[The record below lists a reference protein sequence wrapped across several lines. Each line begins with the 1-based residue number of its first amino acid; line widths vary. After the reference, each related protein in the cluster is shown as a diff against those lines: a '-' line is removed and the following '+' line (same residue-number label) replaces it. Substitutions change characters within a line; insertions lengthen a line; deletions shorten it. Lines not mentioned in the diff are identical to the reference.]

1 VTKTQTLNRYKKI
14 VDTVEGHVYTDQ
26 EVNEM
31 VRLRKER
38 NKNEILNYGIEIL
51 QIQESLQLALEQQT
65 QNEDDVELN
74 QKIDGLRQRLK
85 ELEQQEKERRD
96 KSQDPT
102 VKKMHLINKKH
113 IKQNTAIAREV
124 AKKRL
129 QKEKKGADKKKHD
142 PFKRRETVVQNL
154 WLSKPKKKNETN
166 KKKKKTVTEESKK
179 ELDTA
184 SQILGVS
191 KVLTTDIR
199 SHITNVHS
207 SEVISKERGVTTKR
221 KKKKKKK
228 KKKGISLS
236 EWKKMNNK
244 N

>member
-1 VTKTQTLNRYKKI
+1 
-14 VDTVEGHVYTDQ
+14 
-26 EVNEM
+26 
-31 VRLRKER
+31 
-38 NKNEILNYGIEIL
+38 
-51 QIQESLQLALEQQT
+51 
-65 QNEDDVELN
+65 
-74 QKIDGLRQRLK
+74 
-85 ELEQQEKERRD
+85 
-96 KSQDPT
+96 
-102 VKKMHLINKKH
+102 MHLINKKH

-228 KKKGISLS
+228 KKKGISLRS
-236 EWKKMNNK
+236 GKKITKYEAFYYPNFFFVATFFSFFF
-244 N
+244 